1 MRRTESAIGAGGLLD
16 MRRTESAI
24 GAGGLLDIL
33 YSSCP
38 PIGDEPLLD
47 ALEEGEVKHEQSGSE
62 EAVQQRRDANEAP
75 AAKVARV
82 ASMEVGRGSVDLVL
96 PPAGTNFG
104 SASAEAQAR
113 VPTALPVSLHSP
125 LLSWPSARVPAP
137 IIPIIP
143 SSSTGAA
150 HEAASERLV
159 AAGAGGAAFSPELS
173 PAMLYAMATD
183 VDLPPF
189 VLPPPEAPEHLSPL
203 PMPLGSSVPL
213 DATRQMAL
221 GDLLESQAA
230 PSTGWRPYHRSLVR
244 VRVKP

>member
-47 ALEEGEVKHEQSGSE
+47 ALEEGEVKHERSGSE
-62 EAVQQRRDANEAP
+62 EAAQCRDANEAP
-75 AAKVARV
+75 AAKVARL
-82 ASMEVGRGSVDLVL
+82 ASMEVGRGSVDVVL

-125 LLSWPSARVPAP
+125 HRCK
-137 IIPIIP
+137 
-143 SSSTGAA
+143 SSMHA
-150 HEAASERLV
+150 
-159 AAGAGGAAFSPELS
+159 
-173 PAMLYAMATD
+173 
-183 VDLPPF
+183 
-189 VLPPPEAPEHLSPL
+189 
-203 PMPLGSSVPL
+203 
-213 DATRQMAL
+213 
-221 GDLLESQAA
+221 
-230 PSTGWRPYHRSLVR
+230 
-244 VRVKP
+244 